1 MNRSY
6 SKMRHMQKANMILEG
21 RTIIEREDRFDEE
34 VDGELEEGLFGPS
47 SHEVEERKIDLI
59 RKIDDALEEFG
70 IVDADLYNS
79 IDSVLRQAEQD
90 NYDGEVEVS
99 QSRTGRVVLVFKAN
113 PSKIQ
118 RSKFFRNVMS
128 PMVGGMKGGHTFG
141 GGRKD

>member
-1 MNRSY
+1 
-6 SKMRHMQKANMILEG
+6 MQKANMILEG

-70 IVDADLYNS
+70 IADADLFNS
-79 IDSVLRQAEQD
+79 VDSVLRQAEQD
-90 NYDGEVEVS
+90 NYDGEVEIS
-99 QSRTGRVVLVFKAN
+99 QSRTGRVVLVFKPN

-118 RSKFFRNVMS
+118 RSRFYRNVMS

-141 GGRKD
+141 GGRRD